1 MHYKTIDDVLKELN
15 TSLSGLSQEEAEKRL
30 KQYGLNEIE
39 ERKESLW
46 VILLRQYTNPLILV
60 LIVAGVLALFLGD
73 WHDSVVVLGLVFV
86 NGMIG
91 FYQELKA
98 KASIES
104 LRTLTRQKVAVIRDG
119 EEKEVDASLLVPG
132 DVILLSEGD
141 VVPADTRL
149 LEESGLLVDEAILTG
164 ESVPVEKY
172 SHLVLEEDTP
182 IYERLNCT
190 FKGTVV
196 VRGKA
201 KAVVYATGKN
211 TQMGLLASK
220 LEEKPPESPLTV
232 AIGSFSKKWI
242 VALVV
247 IISALVLVGI
257 AQGRDWKFLVFF
269 GIAQLVSAV
278 PEGLPIVIT
287 IALVVGALRLVKNKV
302 LVRHL
307 PAVETLGS
315 ATFICSDKTG
325 TITEGRLRVE
335 EHYALDEEALVF
347 CSALC
352 NDSDG
357 KKGDAVDLAL
367 LEWLDRI
374 GFNWLGVR
382 QVLERVWEHPFDTR
396 RRLMAVVVKNGQT
409 YELYVKGAF
418 ESLMSMAE
426 KVPEGLG
433 RVHDSM
439 AERGLR
445 VLAFGKAVLDRIP
458 DNVDAL
464 KLEIVGLVGFLDPP
478 KEGVKEAVEKA
489 KKAGIRLIMIT
500 GDNLL
505 TAKAVARMV
514 GLYGEGDLAIEGR
527 HMSNYSDDELYELLK
542 RVRVVARAL
551 PEDKYRIVKV
561 LQSKGEIVAV
571 TGDGVNDAPALR
583 VANLGVAMGSGA
595 QVSKDASA
603 MIITDNNLSVI
614 VQTIM
619 LGRQISTN
627 ISKVIR
633 YLLSTNV
640 FEILYNSLAILTGKP
655 LPLYP
660 THILWINLV
669 TDGVQDKAYPFTKY
683 EGDPFREKPK
693 RPQEV
698 FLGKKQLLYILYN
711 GIIMALGHFVLFS
724 YLLTKYPYQTALTV
738 SFISA
743 VISQWSVGIQEISS
757 KPFSMNPVSYI
768 KLNPYIYL
776 GISLG
781 VVLQSLAIFVF
792 ADFFRIVQPSAEHLG
807 YALIIPSLVFIAIEL
822 RKWVEYLYGAFSGKL
837 EDEQNTQRDKRV
849 FGKVFG
855 SGGGN
860 KRR

>member
-1 MHYKTIDDVLKELN
+1 MHYKSPEEVLKELN
-15 TSLSGLSQEEAEKRL
+15 TSHFGLSNEEAKRRL
-30 KQYGLNEIE
+30 SIYGPNEIE
-39 ERKESLW
+39 EQKESLLS
-46 VILLRQYTNPLILV
+46 IFLRQYTNPLIV
-60 LIVAGVLALFLGD
+60 ILIIAGILALFLGD
-73 WHDSVVVLGLVFV
+73 WHDSVVVLGLVLI
-86 NGMIG
+86 NGVIG

-104 LRTLTRQKVAVIRDG
+104 LKRLTKQKVTVIREG
-119 EEKEVDASLLVPG
+119 VEQEVDASLLVPG
-132 DVILLSEGD
+132 DLILLSEGD
-141 VVPADTRL
+141 VVPADARL
-149 LEESGLLVDEAILTG
+149 LEDSGLLVDEAILTG

-172 SHLVLEEDTP
+172 SHIVLEEDTP
-182 IYERLNCT
+182 IYERLNCV

-220 LEEKPPESPLTV
+220 LEEKPPESPLTT
-232 AIGSFSKKWI
+232 AIGSFSKKWLI
-242 VALVV
+242 ALIV
-247 IISALVLVGI
+247 IISLLVLIGI
-257 AQGRDWKFLVFF
+257 VQGRDWKFLVFF

-287 IALVVGALRLVKNKV
+287 IALVVGALRLAKNKV

-325 TITEGRLRVE
+325 TITEGRLKVE
-335 EHYALDEEALVF
+335 SYYPLDEEALF
-347 CSALC
+347 LCSALC

-382 QVLERVWEHPFDTR
+382 QAFERVWEHPFDTR
-396 RRLMAVVVKNGQT
+396 RRFMAVVVKNGPS
-409 YELYVKGAF
+409 YELYIKGAF
-418 ESLMSMAE
+418 ESLLSMVENPPNGLDKIHNSMAE
-426 KVPEGLG
+426 K
-433 RVHDSM
+433 
-439 AERGLR
+439 GLR
-445 VLAFGKAVLDRIP
+445 VLAFGKAILDGIP
-458 DNVDAL
+458 ESIDSV

-489 KKAGIRLIMIT
+489 KRAGIRLIMIT

-505 TAKAVARMV
+505 TAKAIASMV
-514 GLYGEGDLAIEGR
+514 GIYREGDLAIEGKK
-527 HMSNYSDDELYELLK
+527 MSQYSDDELYELLK

-583 VANLGVAMGSGA
+583 VANLGVAMGSGT

-614 VQTIM
+614 VQAIM
-619 LGRQISTN
+619 IGRRISAN
-627 ISKVIR
+627 IAKVIR

-669 TDGVQDKAYPFTKY
+669 TDGVQDKAYPFTKF

-693 RPQEV
+693 KPQKI
-698 FLGKKQLLYILYN
+698 FLGKKQLFYVIYN
-711 GIIMALGHFVLFS
+711 GTILALGHFILFG
-724 YLLTKYPYQTALTV
+724 YLLEKYPYEIALTI
-738 SFISA
+738 SFLSA
-743 VISQWSVGIQEISS
+743 VVSQWPVGIQEIGS
-757 KPFSMNPVSYI
+757 KPFLLNPISYI

-776 GISLG
+776 GISIG
-781 VVLQSLAIFVF
+781 MFLQFLAMSVF
-792 ADFFRIVQPSAEHLG
+792 SEFFRVAQLNAEQLG
-807 YALIIPSLVFIAIEL
+807 YALIMPLVVFVALEL
-822 RKWVEYLYGAFSGKL
+822 RKWLEYLYEAYSRQL
-837 EDEQNTQRDKRV
+837 ENEQNTKRD
-849 FGKVFG
+849 
-855 SGGGN
+855 
-860 KRR
+860 

>member
-1 MHYKTIDDVLKELN
+1 MHDKTPEEVFKELN
-15 TSLSGLSQEEAEKRL
+15 TSPLGLSEEEAQRRISF
-30 KQYGLNEIE
+30 YGLNEIE
-39 ERKESLW
+39 ERRESLLN
-46 VILLRQYTNPLILV
+46 IFLRQYTNPLIV
-60 LIVAGVLALFLGD
+60 ILIVAGILALFLGD
-73 WHDSVVVLGLVFV
+73 WHDSVVVLGLVLI
-86 NGMIG
+86 NGIVG
-91 FYQELKA
+91 FYQEVKA

-104 LRTLTRQKVAVIRDG
+104 LKLLTRQKVRVIRDG
-119 EEKEVDASLLVPG
+119 AEREIDASLLVPG

-141 VVPADTRL
+141 VVPADARL
-149 LEESGLLVDEAILTG
+149 IEESGLLVDEAILTG
-164 ESVPVEKY
+164 ESVPMEKY
-172 SHLVLEEDTP
+172 SHPVLEKDTP
-182 IYERLNCT
+182 IYERLNCV

-220 LEEKPPESPLTV
+220 LEEKPPKSPLTV
-232 AIGSFSKKWI
+232 AIGNFSKKWVI
-242 VALVV
+242 ALIV
-247 IISALVLVGI
+247 IISLLVLIGI

-335 EHYALDEEALVF
+335 DYYSLDEEALLF

-357 KKGDAVDLAL
+357 KRGDAVDLAL

-374 GFNWLGVR
+374 GFNWLSVR
-382 QVLERVWEHPFDTR
+382 RLFERVWEHPFDTR
-396 RRLMAVVVKNGQT
+396 RRLMAVVVKNGSS
-409 YELYVKGAF
+409 YDLYVKGAL
-418 ESLMSMAE
+418 ESLLNIADHTPNNLIKM
-426 KVPEGLG
+426 
-433 RVHDSM
+433 HDSM

-445 VLAFGKAVLDRIP
+445 VLAFGKAVLDRLP
-458 DNVDAL
+458 DSIDSL
-464 KLEIVGLVGFLDPP
+464 KIEILGLVGFLDPP

-489 KKAGIRLIMIT
+489 RRAGIRLIMIT

-505 TAKAVARMV
+505 TAKAVASMV
-514 GLYGEGDLAIEGR
+514 GLYRDGDLVIEGR
-527 HMSNYSDDELYELLK
+527 QMAKYSDDELYELLK
-542 RVRVVARAL
+542 RVSVVARAL

-583 VANLGVAMGSGA
+583 VADLGIAMGSGA

-614 VQTIM
+614 VQAIM
-619 LGRQISTN
+619 LGRQISAN
-627 ISKVIR
+627 IAKVIR
-633 YLLSTNV
+633 YLLSTNM

-660 THILWINLV
+660 TQILWINLV
-669 TDGVQDKAYPFTKY
+669 TDGVQDKAYPFTKH

-693 RPQEV
+693 KSQEV
-698 FLGKKQLLYILYN
+698 FLGRKQLFYVIYN
-711 GIIMALGHFVLFS
+711 GIIMAFGHFILFS
-724 YLLTKYPYQTALTV
+724 YLLEKYPYQTTLTI
-738 SFISA
+738 SFLSA
-743 VISQWSVGIQEISS
+743 VVSQWPVGIQEIGS
-757 KPFSMNPVSYI
+757 KPFLLNPISYI

-776 GISLG
+776 GISVGLL
-781 VVLQSLAIFVF
+781 LQLLAMSIFS
-792 ADFFRIVQPSAEHLG
+792 DFFRVEQLNIEQLA
-807 YALIIPSLVFIAIEL
+807 YALIMPFVVFVALEV
-822 RKWVEYLYGAFSGKL
+822 RKWLEYLYEAY
-837 EDEQNTQRDKRV
+837 
-849 FGKVFG
+849 
-855 SGGGN
+855 
-860 KRR
+860 RR